1 LLMARTL
8 ENVTVVGI
16 ATVGSRLLGLLRDV
30 MIFAMLGTGAV
41 NSAFLVAFTLPN
53 LFRRMLGEGALTS
66 AVVPLLAEELEKNQK
81 EEAFRFFNQV
91 LTRVG
96 ILLVVLVAAGTGLL
110 FLLGGIGGL
119 PGHWYLGIDLG
130 IVLLPYMVV
139 VCLAA
144 LMAAALNVLQRF
156 TVAALSQV
164 WLNLAMIISL
174 GVFGYLLGHSP
185 EERVLYLC
193 AGVLV
198 GGVLQVIIPALA
210 LKRQGWRPVFDLK
223 PGARL
228 SELNQLLIPGLA
240 GATIFQVNIAVSRLL
255 AFSLDDS
262 SVTFLYLANR
272 LIELPLG
279 VFAIAVTTVLFPA
292 GARLAAQER
301 FEQFAASYHQG
312 MRLIFAI
319 TIPAAL
325 GLIVLREPIIDLL
338 FVWGKFGASDVM
350 RTSPILLIGAIG
362 LPFYAWATFTTRHFH
377 ALKNMRTPVRLAFI
391 NFVLNVILSLL
402 LMGPY
407 GVAGLAAANVVAI
420 IVHSLA
426 LRWLLGRQREEL
438 GRDATIYPLVKIL
451 AAGAIMG
458 VVTWLSWQALQMMFE
473 AGKLSALLGVFGI
486 ISLAMVIYFG
496 LLWAFRFEEKEEVR
510 ALVLKLVGRGRGEAR
525 VVDE

>member
-1 LLMARTL
+1 MARTL
-8 ENVTVVGI
+8 EHVTVVGM
-16 ATVGSRLLGLLRDV
+16 ATVGSRFLGLLRDV
-30 MIFAMLGTGAV
+30 IIFAMLGAGAV

-66 AVVPLLAEELEKNQK
+66 AVVPLLAEELEKNNK
-81 EEAFRFFNQV
+81 EEAFRFLNQV

-96 ILLVVLVAAGTGLL
+96 VLLVVLVAAGTGLL
-110 FLLGGIGGL
+110 IFLSGVGGL

-139 VCLAA
+139 VCMAALLAA
-144 LMAAALNVLQRF
+144 TLNVLQRF

-164 WLNLAMIISL
+164 WLNLAMIIGL
-174 GVFGYLLGHSP
+174 GGFGYLLGQRP

-198 GGVLQVIIPALA
+198 GGMLQIIIPALA

-228 SELNQLLIPGLA
+228 SELNQLLLPGLA
-240 GATIFQVNIAVSRLL
+240 GATIFQINIAVSRLL
-255 AFSLDDS
+255 AFSLDDR

-292 GARLAAQER
+292 GARLAAQGR
-301 FEQFAASYHQG
+301 FEDFAASYHHG

-325 GLIVLREPIIDLL
+325 GLIVLREPILDLL
-338 FVWGKFGASDVM
+338 FVWGQFGVGDVM
-350 RTSPILLIGAIG
+350 RTAPVLLIGAVG
-362 LPFYAWATFTTRHFH
+362 LPFYAWATFTTRSFH
-377 ALKNMRTPVRLAFI
+377 ALKDMRTPVRLAFI
-391 NFVLNVILSLL
+391 NFVLNVILSLW

-407 GVAGLAAANVVAI
+407 GVSGLAAANVLAI

-438 GRDATIYPLVKIL
+438 GRGARFFPLFKII
-451 AAGAIMG
+451 AAGAIMWLI
-458 VVTWLSWQALQMMFE
+458 TALSWQAVQMMVAAE
-473 AGKLSALLGVFGI
+473 KLSSLVGVFGI
-486 ISLAMVIYFG
+486 IPLAMVIYFG
-496 LLWAFRFEEKEEVR
+496 LLWALRFEERDEVR
-510 ALVLKLVGRGRGEAR
+510 ALVLKLAGRGRGEAR
-525 VVDE
+525 VLDE